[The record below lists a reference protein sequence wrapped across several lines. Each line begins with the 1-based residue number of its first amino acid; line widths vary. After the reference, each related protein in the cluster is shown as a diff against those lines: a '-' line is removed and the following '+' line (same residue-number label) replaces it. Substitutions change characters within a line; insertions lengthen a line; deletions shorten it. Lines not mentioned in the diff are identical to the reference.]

1 MRHTKLTVASHVP
14 AATHPRR
21 THQVSLRTCTTHRA
35 QRVQRGSTQTATPTR
50 TALAAPT
57 AKSSLPLCRRRA
69 LPATRTFLTLVDQ
82 RSARRAARGRCSRR
96 QGRLCAWCAQ
106 RVASTP
112 SGCRAMTRALLAQH
126 AIHRLPLPYC
136 SAISTKTAQIFVVCR
151 ATLTT
156 RHTHALSPSSVRY
169 PMRKMRLAGS
179 QTPWRW
185 ADPAS
190 C

>member
-21 THQVSLRTCTTHRA
+21 SHQVSLRTCTTHRA

-106 RVASTP
+106 RVALTTGARRVLS
-112 SGCRAMTRALLAQH
+112 ALA
-126 AIHRLPLPYC
+126 
-136 SAISTKTAQIFVVCR
+136 VVCSLSWSRRR
-151 ATLTT
+151 AQPVMRVRLTMGA
-156 RHTHALSPSSVRY
+156 RCVQLVLRG
-169 PMRKMRLAGS
+169 LCS
-179 QTPWRW
+179 QGQGRRRAQNVLLVATTT
-185 ADPAS
+185 
-190 C
+190 